1 MVFLSTNRFKEGPQY
16 NNSLSTTL
24 FPPTAYTPDMI
35 REALN
40 LLAELWLPGF
50 EYKKAGVML
59 ADISNEQDVQL
70 SIMETQLS
78 GRSSGKIN
86 AGSG

>member
-1 MVFLSTNRFKEGPQY
+1 
-16 NNSLSTTL
+16 
-24 FPPTAYTPDMI
+24 MI